1 MARKEKRIFEIQKK
15 IDTWVNSKEA
25 KECLYTKYLVYAPNL
40 LDLLVKLSFDNSLNS
55 QDVSHINSAIKYFDS
70 AFDLFPEEFLGIPG
84 YLDDIFVSAYVIS
97 NISNEI
103 NNPIIKKHWTGDFD
117 IFELAQL
124 IIEDAEEMLG
134 KNIYSKLKNNF
145 SR

>member
-15 IDTWVNSKEA
+15 IDTWVNSKDG
-25 KECLYTKYLVYAPNL
+25 KECIYTKYLVYAPNL

-55 QDVSHINSAIKYFDS
+55 QDISHINSAIRYFDS
-70 AFDLFPEEFLGIPG
+70 TFDYFPEEFLGVPG
-84 YLDDIFVSAYVIS
+84 YLDDIFVSSYVIS

-103 NNPIIKKHWTGDFD
+103 NNPIIEKHWTGDCD

-134 KNIYSKLKNNF
+134 KNICSKLKNNF
-145 SR
+145 SK